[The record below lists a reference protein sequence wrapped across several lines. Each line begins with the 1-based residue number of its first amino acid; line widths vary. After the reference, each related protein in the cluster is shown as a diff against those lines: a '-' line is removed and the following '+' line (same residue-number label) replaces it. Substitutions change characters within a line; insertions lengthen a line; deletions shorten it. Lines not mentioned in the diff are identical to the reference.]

1 MISTSLISFEFHD
14 VARALFWDFKVSL
27 SRQRVIERFIYSPN
41 RRKCQ
46 KKKFYDDSH
55 TVLLAIYSKSIRARH
70 YQPVQLLFC
79 LLSRIK
85 WNSDSAEN
93 SARQVRQGNGC
104 NTQHSF

>member
-46 KKKFYDDSH
+46 KKKLYDDSH
-55 TVLLAIYSKSIRARH
+55 TPYFSLSIPNLYAH
-70 YQPVQLLFC
+70 VTISQFNYYFVY
-79 LLSRIK
+79 
-85 WNSDSAEN
+85 
-93 SARQVRQGNGC
+93 
-104 NTQHSF
+104 